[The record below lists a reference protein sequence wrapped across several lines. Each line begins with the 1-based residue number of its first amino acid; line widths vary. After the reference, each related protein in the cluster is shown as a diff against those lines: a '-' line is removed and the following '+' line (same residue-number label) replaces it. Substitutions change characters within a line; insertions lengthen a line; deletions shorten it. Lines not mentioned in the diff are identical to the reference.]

1 MTNAFYPR
9 DYIKIG
15 RTINLPRRINELN
28 DQMLSDHTLPI
39 YFVEVEDDK
48 DLE

>member
-1 MTNAFYPR
+1 MKRIPKENVPKMQSHYVYIMTNAFYPR

-28 DQMLSDHTLPI
+28 D
-39 YFVEVEDDK
+39 
-48 DLE
+48 

>member
-1 MTNAFYPR
+1 MKRIPKENVPKTQSHYVYIMTNAFYPR

-28 DQMLSDHTLPI
+28 D
-39 YFVEVEDDK
+39 
-48 DLE
+48 